1 MECCTVSDLASLLT
15 SSEAI
20 VEWKFNSLFGP
31 TNLYIQQI
39 SMKSRQLGTVSYGV
53 IGNRPNIVRGCG
65 VDTRRHWPILGSYPI
80 GVGFCQVSGQNPSVW
95 SKLYFFLVR
104 GQGYICTEKY
114 RLQRKISKTVGNI
127 KRLNNNNHITFK
139 GPKVD
144 DEENKR
150 WKVKFAV
157 KETIQKR
164 SL

>member
-1 MECCTVSDLASLLT
+1 
-15 SSEAI
+15 
-20 VEWKFNSLFGP
+20 
-31 TNLYIQQI
+31 
-39 SMKSRQLGTVSYGV
+39 MKSRQLGTVSYGV

-95 SKLYFFLVR
+95 SKLYFFL
-104 GQGYICTEKY
+104 Y